1 MNSIWVVLVTFSN
14 KQVNVSQEAY
24 KTYNEAKSWILRKE
38 NIKSINDYIFYDE
51 ENECKY
57 ELKNVYIK

>member
-1 MNSIWVVLVTFSN
+1 MWVILVTFPN

-24 KTYNEAKSWILRKE
+24 KTYTEAKAWILKKD
-38 NIKSINDYIFYDE
+38 NIKSINDYMFYDMK
-51 ENECKY
+51 NEIKY

>member
-14 KQVNVSQEAY
+14 KQVNISQEAY
-24 KTYNEAKSWILRKE
+24 KTYIEARAWILKKD
-38 NIKSINDYIFYDE
+38 NIKSINDYMFYDI
-51 ENECKY
+51 ENDIRY

>member
-14 KQVNVSQEAY
+14 KQSNVSQESY
-24 KTYNEAKSWILRKE
+24 RTYTEALAEMKKKDIQQ
-38 NIKSINDYIFYDE
+38 IDDYVFYDI
-51 ENECKY
+51 ENEIKY